1 VTEHPGTALA
11 TPRWLAARVDNL
23 ARAWAVQ
30 DRRVAGTLWWYM
42 AADTLLNDVVAS
54 LGQDTGPGEDTS
66 PDPALESIT
75 LTLRPDGGLAAV
87 HYQANIAPDV
97 AIDCLAQA
105 LTSVMDTLAAVS
117 GAGRASLAAI
127 TTDAVANRA
136 PTTAAATDLAA
147 RLAVPAPRYV
157 VVAGRRFVRRASC
170 CLIYRSPRAGMCVS
184 CPKRDP
190 DERTALLTRLASV

>member
-1 VTEHPGTALA
+1 MSDHPGTALI
-11 TPRWLAARVDNL
+11 RSEWLADRVDDL
-23 ARAWAVQ
+23 GRAWEVT

-42 AADTLLNDVVAS
+42 AADTLLNDVITALEQES
-54 LGQDTGPGEDTS
+54 S

-75 LTLRPDGGLAAV
+75 LTLRPDGGVAAV
-87 HYQANIAPDV
+87 HYHAKAGPDE
-97 AIDCLAQA
+97 AIDHLAHA
-105 LTSVMDTLAAVS
+105 LTAVLDTLAEVS

-136 PTTAAATDLAA
+136 PTTDAATDLAA
-147 RLAVPAPRYV
+147 RLAIPAPRYV

-190 DERTALLTRLASV
+190 DERTALLARLASG